1 MMRPFLQFYE
11 TVNIS
16 LIILITDCAQGNS
29 LRIIDHD
36 DITVVLLRKRA
47 FLHSQSVF
55 AQLLLLQIRTC
66 NQLYISRI
74 DWSRNIDGKINGI
87 LCMKKRGET
96 KWGLNSFYADNLK
109 AAERL
114 LLAALAVNIELE
126 ERSRG
131 TGYEGPFG
139 RCGSPDGPDDTT
151 VSISI
156 PSLNI
161 TGGV

>member
-1 MMRPFLQFYE
+1 M
-11 TVNIS
+11 
-16 LIILITDCAQGNS
+16 
-29 LRIIDHD
+29 
-36 DITVVLLRKRA
+36 KRR
-47 FLHSQSVF
+47 S
-55 AQLLLLQIRTC
+55 
-66 NQLYISRI
+66 
-74 DWSRNIDGKINGI
+74 
-87 LCMKKRGET
+87 ET
-96 KWGLNSFYADNLK
+96 KWGINPFYADNFK

-114 LLAALAVNIELE
+114 LLAALALNIELE